1 MKTTTNF
8 TNYTNSKKE
17 LISEELAL
25 AGEASGLS
33 PTLLDLEK
41 NRITSTKEL
50 PPIEFLFSLFDEPCF
65 PRKELVAF
73 TGRAKS
79 GKTFVMSMLMVLCA
93 VKEVLAFKR
102 HTDKTDKAV
111 VQTTPPDGTPPDSG
125 GERKPLRVLWYDT
138 EQSDN
143 STQDILRNRIIPL
156 FHRAAGADKAFP
168 EDMFD
173 IFNVRNVDRDKREDY
188 LFAAIEYYKPDLVIL
203 DGIRDLVGDIND
215 GTVAQ
220 ELIEKLMKSAQQNN
234 CCIVCVLH
242 QNKSGDSRDPRGW
255 LGTELLNKAFDVFA
269 TEKLI
274 PQRIFKLEQ
283 LYTRKYDIEQM
294 LWFEVD
300 DEGLPVVCEEPPVT
314 AFTTDS
320 ENDARPMLND
330 DYVIHHPD
338 GRWEMDIVKLFT
350 DAMTGYDILTGEA
363 LRYRI
368 KLLGKIATNNL
379 YRNCLDKAM
388 KAGLLN
394 KSKDQ
399 KRRVIY
405 SLRHTGTVPAESS
418 AANCRGTV
426 PCVSQPSLFSDD
438 GTSPT

>member
-1 MKTTTNF
+1 MNETKNQ
-8 TNYTNSKKE
+8 

-102 HTDKTDKAV
+102 HTDKTDKAGREV
-111 VQTTPPDGTPPDSG
+111 VQTTPPDGTEDCSIKTQSPDSG

-156 FHRAAGADKAFP
+156 FHRVAGSDATFP
-168 EDMFD
+168 EEMFD

-188 LFAAIEYYKPDLVIL
+188 LFAAIAYYKPDLVIL

-269 TEKLI
+269 TEKLM

-314 AFTTDS
+314 AFSTDS
-320 ENDARPMLND
+320 ENDSRPMLND
-330 DYVIHHPD
+330 KYVIHHPD

-368 KLLGKIATNNL
+368 KLLGNIATNNL

-388 KAGLLN
+388 KAGLLD
-394 KSKDQ
+394 KSKD
-399 KRRVIY
+399 KNRRVIY
-405 SLRHTGTVPAESS
+405 SLRVNKPQHTGTVPS
-418 AANCRGTV
+418 
-426 PCVSQPSLFSDD
+426 VSQPSLFPDD
-438 GTSPT
+438 EASPT

>member
-1 MKTTTNF
+1 MNKTKNQ
-8 TNYTNSKKE
+8 

-79 GKTFVMSMLMVLCA
+79 GKTFVMSMLMVLCTVA
-93 VKEVLAFKR
+93 EVLYFRRLAENK
-102 HTDKTDKAV
+102 
-111 VQTTPPDGTPPDSG
+111 
-125 GERKPLRVLWYDT
+125 LRLLWYDT

-156 FHRAAGADKAFP
+156 FHRVAGSDETFP

-220 ELIEKLMKSAQQNN
+220 ELIEKLMKSAQLNN

-269 TEKLI
+269 TEKLM

-300 DEGLPVVCEEPPVT
+300 DEGLPVVCEEPPLT
-314 AFTTDS
+314 AFSTDTEDDS
-320 ENDARPMLND
+320 RPMLND
-330 DYVIHHPD
+330 KYVIHHPD

-388 KAGLLN
+388 KAGLLD
-394 KSKDQ
+394 KSKDK

-405 SLRHTGTVPAESS
+405 SLKVNQPQGTGTVPS
-418 AANCRGTV
+418 
-426 PCVSQPSLFSDD
+426 VSQPSLFPDD
-438 GTSPT
+438 EASPT

>member
-1 MKTTTNF
+1 M
-8 TNYTNSKKE
+8 
-17 LISEELAL
+17 ISEELAL
-25 AGEASGLS
+25 AGETSGLS

-93 VKEVLAFKR
+93 VEEVLAFKR

-111 VQTTPPDGTPPDSG
+111 VQTTPPDGTPPNLG
-125 GERKPLRVLWYDT
+125 GEGEPLRVLWYDT

-156 FHRAAGADKAFP
+156 FHRAAGSDATFP

-269 TEKLI
+269 TEKLM

-300 DEGLPVVCEEPPVT
+300 DEGLPVVCEEPPLT
-314 AFTTDS
+314 AFSTDTEDDS
-320 ENDARPMLND
+320 RPMLND
-330 DYVIHHPD
+330 KYVIHHPD

-388 KAGLLN
+388 KAGLLD
-394 KSKDQ
+394 KSKDK

-405 SLRHTGTVPAESS
+405 SLKVNQPQGTGTVPS
-418 AANCRGTV
+418 
-426 PCVSQPSLFSDD
+426 VSQPSLFPDD
-438 GTSPT
+438 EASPT

>member
-1 MKTTTNF
+1 MNKTKNQ
-8 TNYTNSKKE
+8 

-79 GKTFVMSMLMVLCA
+79 GKTFVMSMLMVLCTVA
-93 VKEVLAFKR
+93 EVLYFRRLAENK
-102 HTDKTDKAV
+102 
-111 VQTTPPDGTPPDSG
+111 
-125 GERKPLRVLWYDT
+125 LRLLWYDT

-156 FHRAAGADKAFP
+156 FHRVEGSDETFP

-220 ELIEKLMKSAQQNN
+220 ELIEKLMKSAQLNN

-269 TEKLI
+269 TEKLM

-283 LYTRKYDIEQM
+283 LYTRKYDIEQL
-294 LWFEVD
+294 LWFQVD

-314 AFTTDS
+314 AFYTDS

-363 LRYRI
+363 LRYRV

-405 SLRHTGTVPAESS
+405 SLKVNEPKSSVPA
-418 AANCRGTV
+418 
-426 PCVSQPSLFSDD
+426 QPDLFQNA
-438 GTSPT
+438 SPI

>member
-1 MKTTTNF
+1 MNETKNQ
-8 TNYTNSKKE
+8 

-156 FHRAAGADKAFP
+156 FHRAAGSDATFP
-168 EDMFD
+168 ENMFD

-188 LFAAIEYYKPDLVIL
+188 LFAAIEHYKPDLVIL

-269 TEKLI
+269 TEKLM

-314 AFTTDS
+314 AFSTDTEDDS
-320 ENDARPMLND
+320 RPMLND
-330 DYVIHHPD
+330 KYVIHHPD

-388 KAGLLN
+388 KAGLLD
-394 KSKDQ
+394 KSKDK

-405 SLRHTGTVPAESS
+405 SLKVNQPQGTGTVPS
-418 AANCRGTV
+418 
-426 PCVSQPSLFSDD
+426 VSQPSLFPDD
-438 GTSPT
+438 EASPT

>member
-1 MKTTTNF
+1 MNKTKNQ
-8 TNYTNSKKE
+8 

-25 AGEASGLS
+25 AGEASRLS

-79 GKTFVMSMLMVLCA
+79 GKTFVMSMLMVLCTVA
-93 VKEVLAFKR
+93 EVLYFRRLAENK
-102 HTDKTDKAV
+102 
-111 VQTTPPDGTPPDSG
+111 
-125 GERKPLRVLWYDT
+125 LRLLWYDT

-156 FHRAAGADKAFP
+156 FHRVAGSDETFP

-220 ELIEKLMKSAQQNN
+220 VLIEKLMKSAQLNN

-269 TEKLI
+269 TEKLM

-283 LYTRKYDIEQM
+283 LYTRKYDIEQL
-294 LWFEVD
+294 LWFQVD

-314 AFTTDS
+314 AFSTES
-320 ENDARPMLND
+320 ENDSRPMLND

-363 LRYRI
+363 LRYRV

-405 SLRHTGTVPAESS
+405 SLKVNEPKSSVPA
-418 AANCRGTV
+418 
-426 PCVSQPSLFSDD
+426 QPDLFQNA
-438 GTSPT
+438 SPI

>member
-1 MKTTTNF
+1 MNETKNQ
-8 TNYTNSKKE
+8 

-93 VKEVLAFKR
+93 VKEVLAFK
-102 HTDKTDKAV
+102 HW
-111 VQTTPPDGTPPDSG
+111 
-125 GERKPLRVLWYDT
+125 KPLRVLWYDT

-156 FHRAAGADKAFP
+156 FHRAAGPDKAFP
-168 EDMFD
+168 EDMYD
-173 IFNVRNVDRDKREDY
+173 IFNVRNVDRDKREDF

-269 TEKLI
+269 TEKLM

-314 AFTTDS
+314 AFSTDS
-320 ENDARPMLND
+320 ENDSRPMLND
-330 DYVIHHPD
+330 KYVIHHPD

-388 KAGLLN
+388 KAGLLD
-394 KSKDQ
+394 KSKDK

-405 SLRHTGTVPAESS
+405 SLKVNQPQGTGTVPS
-418 AANCRGTV
+418 
-426 PCVSQPSLFSDD
+426 VSQPSLFPDD
-438 GTSPT
+438 EASPT

>member
-1 MKTTTNF
+1 MNETKNQ
-8 TNYTNSKKE
+8 

-93 VKEVLAFKR
+93 VEEVLAFKR
-102 HTDKTDKAV
+102 QRQTETAAD
-111 VQTTPPDGTPPDSG
+111 QTTPNPSYSG

-188 LFAAIEYYKPDLVIL
+188 LFAAIEHYKPDLVIL

-269 TEKLI
+269 TEKLM

-314 AFTTDS
+314 AFSTDS
-320 ENDARPMLND
+320 ENDSRPMLND

-363 LRYRI
+363 LRYRV